1 MWRRLA
7 LATIGG
13 LVLVIFIG
21 TWWHF
26 AWAKRVAAMQRRN
39 TGRLLADQA
48 ILLRH
53 WENLEERSVTGGEA
67 GNDFLEVIHDLREK
81 LNSQD
86 HDSRLIFPAQSPL
99 YRDREGQPEGEFQQ
113 ELLKRLAQTRPQEPD
128 DVDWAERVTP
138 DGRGY
143 EYYQAV
149 RAQASCLALCHS
161 PPDATLGATPTN
173 AGVKPLR
180 EGDLMAVVQVSMPNS
195 GLKRR

>member
-1 MWRRLA
+1 MSRRLA

-13 LVLVIFIG
+13 LVLVIFVG

-26 AWAKRVAAMQRRN
+26 AWARRVAAMQRRN

-53 WENLEERSVTGGEA
+53 WENLEERSVAGGEA
-67 GNDFLEVIHDLREK
+67 GNDFLQVIHDLREK

-86 HDSRLIFPAQSPL
+86 HDCRLVFPAQSPL
-99 YRDREGQPEGEFQQ
+99 YRDGKGRPEGEFQQ
-113 ELLKRLAQTRPQEPD
+113 ELLKRLARTRPQEPVD
-128 DVDWAERVTP
+128 GDWAERTTP

-149 RAQASCLALCHS
+149 RAQASCLALCHR
-161 PPDATLGATPTN
+161 PPDATFDLTATK

-180 EGDLMAVVQVSMPNS
+180 EGDLMAVVQVSLSNS
-195 GLKRR
+195 GLKRW